1 MIRKDTELEINLN
14 ISGISVF
21 PADNKILNQIFF
33 STNVKINL
41 MSPMFKDLNLR
52 YLLIYTIFFFKFF
65 FSLNIYFFYT
75 GVKTTTGQ
83 RVKIVLVVVSTVL
96 FAVFV
101 AFWALLGTYLS
112 SLMEGNIICQMASLA
127 CNLSFIWNVI

>member
-41 MSPMFKDLNLR
+41 MSQMFKDLGHLR
-52 YLLIYTIFFFKFF
+52 YLLMYTIFFFNFF

-127 CNLSFIWNVI
+127 CNLSFI